1 VTVLLWAI
9 SWNIPELV
17 SDLNVSAERTALMVS
32 DKLPGILA
40 HWHRPPWR
48 HNFGIRTKAA
58 YDTMNKFSLDTV
70 FDLVDNEMG
79 SLEDVFSSPQSELS
93 EENLLNVK

>member
-1 VTVLLWAI
+1 
-9 SWNIPELV
+9 
-17 SDLNVSAERTALMVS
+17 MVS

-40 HWHRPPWR
+40 HWRRPPRR

-58 YDTMNKFSLDTV
+58 YDTMNEFSLDTV

-93 EENLLNVK
+93 EENLLNVKWKDMTATVQREAPTTWAAKGMEH